1 MNTFSHPNQGT
12 ARAEQSEATIDRE
25 VLAVIRMMGPDD
37 TPDFVTML
45 IDQFLQET
53 SSEVGVLREAA
64 CRQDSNVLRAAAH
77 RLKGSSLTM
86 GAKRLAG
93 LCRQLEE
100 NLERSADNTVAPLIA
115 ALDEEVIRVRE
126 AFAAE
131 RDHS

>member
-1 MNTFSHPNQGT
+1 MNEFARRNQSAAPNGQT
-12 ARAEQSEATIDRE
+12 EATIDRE
-25 VLAVIRMMGPDD
+25 VLDTIRMMGPDD
-37 TPDFVTML
+37 TPDFVATL

-53 SSEVGVLREAA
+53 SSEVGLLQEAA
-64 CRQDSNVLRAAAH
+64 RRHDSKVLRAAGH

-100 NLERSADNTVAPLIA
+100 DLDRSSDPSGWLMT

-126 AFAAE
+126 AFTAE